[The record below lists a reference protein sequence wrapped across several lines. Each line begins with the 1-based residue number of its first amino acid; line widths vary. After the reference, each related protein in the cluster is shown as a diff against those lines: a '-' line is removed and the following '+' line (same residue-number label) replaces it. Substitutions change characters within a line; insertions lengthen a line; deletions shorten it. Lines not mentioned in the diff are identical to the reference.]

1 MGRAALLL
9 AVIVMMA
16 GPTVAATND
25 FPTAAR
31 ADYVFGCMASNGQT
45 QNILKRCSCSIDVI
59 ASVMAYD
66 EYVQS
71 ETAIRMRMIGGEK
84 TGVFRDAK
92 WIQDVIDK
100 LRRAQ
105 AEADLRC
112 F

>member
-1 MGRAALLL
+1 MGRTAAAL
-9 AVIVMMA
+9 
-16 GPTVAATND
+16 AAIMVFVPGISAAND

-45 QNILKRCSCSIDVI
+45 QNILNRCSCSIDVI
-59 ASVMAYD
+59 ASLMTY
-66 EYVQS
+66 EQYVQS

-84 TGVFRDAK
+84 TGVFRDAA
-92 WIQDVIDK
+92 WIQDVVDK

-105 AEADLRC
+105 AEADIRC